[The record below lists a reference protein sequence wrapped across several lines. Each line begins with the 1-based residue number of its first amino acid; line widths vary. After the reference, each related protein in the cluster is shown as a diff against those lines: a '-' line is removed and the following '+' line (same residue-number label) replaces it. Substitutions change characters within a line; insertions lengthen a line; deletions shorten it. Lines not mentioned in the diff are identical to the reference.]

1 MWLGR
6 WVSLVGDVEVGRVV
20 IVVEGRQLDVVPR
33 RHLDDREF
41 ESLGENHSRQ
51 GGFSGQFRRFGE

>member
-20 IVVEGRQLDVVPR
+20 IAVEGRQLNVIPR
-33 RHLDDREF
+33 RHL
-41 ESLGENHSRQ
+41 Q
-51 GGFSGQFRRFGE
+51 IY